1 MQWLQKIFRKKAA
14 SQGIVGISF
23 LPEGVAIAVS
33 NLIENNQL
41 QLIHCEFS
49 NTKTDQDSLTVL
61 KTWVATYKLGNYDC
75 HLVLGIDDYQRIKI
89 DAPAVPE
96 AEIALAIRWKIADLL
111 DFPADEAVIDYYPV
125 PAFTDHQSALEV
137 IASPQR
143 IIKPKI
149 TQCTQSGLT
158 LKVIDIQETVLRN
171 LAMLLPQNER
181 GTAVLYLQKNFGIIL
196 IQKQGIIYLT
206 RQIAIGYER
215 LNLATNFATDAH
227 DNLALEIQR
236 SLDYV
241 ESYYQIGSI
250 SALALIPWAEN
261 GQILVNNLNTNYGIN
276 AYLMNLSTLLNCSTA
291 LDYPTQS
298 LCAPVIGATLR
309 HLVTQHDSTT
319 S

>member
-1 MQWLQKIFRKKAA
+1 MQWLQKILKKKAD

-23 LPEGVAIAVS
+23 LPEGIAIAVS
-33 NLIENNQL
+33 NPIENNQP

-49 NTKTDQDSLTVL
+49 NAQTVQDSLTVL
-61 KTWVATYKLGNYDC
+61 KNRVATYKLGDYDC

-89 DAPAVPE
+89 DTPAVPE
-96 AEIALAIRWKIADLL
+96 AEIALAIRWKIADLI

-125 PAFTDHQSALEV
+125 PAFTDYQSTLEV
-137 IASPQR
+137 IASPER

-149 TQCTQSGLT
+149 AQCTQSDLA
-158 LKVIDIQETVLRN
+158 LKVIDIQETTLRN

-196 IQKQGIIYLT
+196 IQKQGIIYLA

-215 LNLATNFATDAH
+215 LNLATNFATEAH
-227 DNLALEIQR
+227 HNLALEIHR

-241 ESYYQIGSI
+241 ESYYRIGSI
-250 SALALIPWAEN
+250 STLAVIPWAEN
-261 GQILVNNLNTNYGIN
+261 VQILLHNLNTNYGIN

-291 LDYPTQS
+291 LDYATQS

-309 HLVTQHDSTT
+309 PLVTQHDSTA